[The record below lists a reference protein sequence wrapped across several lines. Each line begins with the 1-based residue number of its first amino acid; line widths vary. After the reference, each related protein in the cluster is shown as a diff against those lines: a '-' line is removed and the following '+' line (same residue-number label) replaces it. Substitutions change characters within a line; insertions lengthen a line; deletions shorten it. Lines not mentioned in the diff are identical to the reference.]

1 MKRILYAIRQGKIG
15 GGERHLLDLVTHLN
29 KKDFYPIVVSFT
41 PGEMIEALQE
51 LGIETYVIP
60 SQSPFDFR
68 VWPRVSELIGKK
80 NIDIIH
86 AHGTRACSNV
96 FWSANKL
103 NIPLLY
109 TVHGWSFHAGQKPYI
124 RYLRQAGEKWLINQA
139 NAVINVSHSN
149 FQEGKQKLG
158 LQNATVIQ
166 NGVNLT
172 RFDKSKT
179 YPNTRAEL
187 GVPSHCTLVGFIAR
201 ITHQKDPISFVH
213 AAQQVLQEHSDIHF
227 LMVGEGDLKEE
238 AIDLVEKYDIA
249 SNFHFQDFRNDVPA
263 LLSIIDIYCLP
274 SLWEGL
280 PIGLL
285 EAMAMGKAVLAT
297 PVDGTKEIII
307 NQVNGFYIKVNH
319 PQDIAAKIIQL
330 HTNKNLAERTGLS
343 ASDLVYQEY
352 DLKDSIRR
360 TEQVYCEIL

>member
-29 KKDFYPIVVSFT
+29 KKEFYPIVVSFT

-51 LGIETYVIP
+51 LNVETYVIP

-68 VWPRVSELIGKK
+68 IWPKVSELIDQK

-96 FWSANKL
+96 FWSANRL

-109 TVHGWSFHAGQKPYI
+109 TVHGWSFHAGQKPFI
-124 RYLRQAGEKWLINQA
+124 KYLRQAGEKWLINQA
-139 NAVINVSHSN
+139 NTVINVSHSN
-149 FQEGKQKLG
+149 FQEGKRTLG
-158 LQNATVIQ
+158 LQNAAVVQ
-166 NGVNLT
+166 NGIDLT
-172 RFDKSKT
+172 RFDKNKT
-179 YPNTRAEL
+179 YSNTQAEL
-187 GVPSHCTLVGFIAR
+187 GIPPHCTIVGFIAR
-201 ITHQKDPISFVH
+201 ITHQKDPISFIH
-213 AAQQVLQEHSDIHF
+213 AAQQVLQKHPDIHF
-227 LMVGEGDLKEE
+227 LMVGEGDLKQDS
-238 AIDLVEKYDIA
+238 IDLVKKYDIT
-249 SNFHFQDFRNDVPA
+249 SNFHFQDFRNDIPA

-297 PVDGTKEIII
+297 PVDGTREIITD
-307 NQVNGFYIKVNH
+307 QVNGLHVKVNN
-319 PQDIAAKIIQL
+319 PWDIATKITEL
-330 HTNKNLAERTGLS
+330 CTNKNLAERVGLS
-343 ASDLVYQEY
+343 ASDLVY
-352 DLKDSIRR
+352 
-360 TEQVYCEIL
+360 